1 MRGRRIAFD
10 YGEVRTGVAL
20 CDPDAILASPLCVL
34 QSKDKDFLTQIQNL
48 IAEHQPIHI
57 FIGLPMN
64 MSGSEGESVVKVR
77 IFAAALAELVDLPI
91 SMVDERLSTVSAQ
104 KQLKEAGVSIR
115 ASKELIDA
123 MAAVAIL
130 EQGLLRENLD

>member
-1 MRGRRIAFD
+1 
-10 YGEVRTGVAL
+10 
-20 CDPDAILASPLCVL
+20 
-34 QSKDKDFLTQIQNL
+34 
-48 IAEHQPIHI
+48 
-57 FIGLPMN
+57 MN

>member
-48 IAEHQPIHI
+48 IIEHQPIHI

>member
-77 IFAAALAELVDLPI
+77 IFAAALAVLFDLPI

>member
-10 YGEVRTGVAL
+10 YGDVRTGVAL